1 MKDDVAIIIPAY
13 NPGECLIELIDKL
26 AENQYAKIIVIN
38 DGSKS
43 KEIFEKIKHKAV
55 MLEHTVN
62 QGKGKALKTGFNYCT
77 KNMSNIIGVITV
89 DADGQ
94 HAIEDINTI
103 YEKLKIKRDS
113 ILLGSRNFDEANIPY
128 RSKFGNKIISKILER
143 KTKINI
149 EDTQTGLRAI
159 PIKYLQELEEISG
172 ERFEYETNMLMYC
185 IKNNMQIEEIP
196 INTIYIDKNKHSHF
210 NVFMDSINI
219 YKAVKKV

>member
-1 MKDDVAIIIPAY
+1 MKDDVAIVIPAY
-13 NPGECLIELIDKL
+13 NPGERLIDLIDKL
-26 AENQYAKIIVIN
+26 EESKYTNIIVIN

-43 KEIFEKIKHKAV
+43 KEVFEKIKHRAII
-55 MLEHTVN
+55 LEHSTN
-62 QGKGKALKTGFNYCT
+62 QGKGNALKTGFNYCT
-77 KNMSNIIGVITV
+77 KNMSNSIGVITV

-94 HAIEDINTI
+94 HAIEDINAI

-128 RSKFGNKIISKILER
+128 RSKFGNKIISKILET
-143 KTKINI
+143 KTNMKI

-159 PIKYLQELEEISG
+159 PIKYLQKLEEISG
-172 ERFEYETNMLMYC
+172 ERFEYETNMLIYC
-185 IKNNMQIEEIP
+185 IKNKMQIEEIP